1 MNNFPNGERPSA
13 KERAKLR
20 YSKSEI
26 SNKGKFTITDIR
38 MPISNEL
45 QIQIPSGKILGFRVE
60 SAGKELVTIMSVM
73 HSTSAAPIVKSFYMV
88 STMLV
93 DEITLFGKYYGHF
106 NGVHIF
112 EKIQ

>member
-1 MNNFPNGERPSA
+1 MSNFPNGERPSA
-13 KERAKLR
+13 RERAKLR
-20 YSKSEI
+20 YSKSDT
-26 SNKGKFTITDIR
+26 SVGKFTITDIR
-38 MPISNEL
+38 MPVSNEL

-60 SAGKELVTIMSVM
+60 SAGKDLVIVMSIM
-73 HSTSAAPIVKSFYMV
+73 HSTSSKPEVKSFYMV

-93 DEITLFGKYYGHF
+93 DDISLFGKYYGHF